1 MRVRFFKSGYCT
13 SHSKVVDPR
22 TSFVEIPFSAVW
34 ALIDLPDG
42 GFAMVDTG
50 YTEHF
55 ITATKPFPD
64 RFYRW
69 ITLLLLRTKMKDYR
83 FLKL

>member
-1 MRVRFFKSGYCT
+1 MMVRFFKSGYCT

-42 GFAMVDTG
+42 GFD
-50 YTEHF
+50 EE
-55 ITATKPFPD
+55 
-64 RFYRW
+64 
-69 ITLLLLRTKMKDYR
+69 
-83 FLKL
+83 